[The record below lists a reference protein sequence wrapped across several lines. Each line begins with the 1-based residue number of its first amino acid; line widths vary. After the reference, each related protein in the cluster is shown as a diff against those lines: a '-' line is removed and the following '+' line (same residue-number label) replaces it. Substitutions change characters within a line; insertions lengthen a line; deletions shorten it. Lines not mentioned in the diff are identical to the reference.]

1 MGKITL
7 QDVEYVA
14 ALAHLQV
21 DEATKN
27 RLAEEMGNILAY
39 VDQLNELD
47 TTHVEPMMHALELTN
62 VFREDVVGESLSH
75 DEALRNAPMH
85 DGAYFLVP
93 KILETF
99 DA

>member
-7 QDVEYVA
+7 QDVDYVA
-14 ALAHLQV
+14 ALAQLQI
-21 DEATKN
+21 DDTAKA
-27 RLAEEMGNILAY
+27 RLAEEMGDILAY

-47 TTHVEPMMHALELTN
+47 TTHVEPMMHALEITN
-62 VFREDVVGESLSH
+62 VFREDEVGESLPH